1 MIFKKKQDKLE
12 VEIENLMDNLV
23 LVDPTS
29 DDYAIIAD
37 NLKRL
42 LDIKAQKQGKIRGLS
57 KDTLARLAVI
67 IFEIGLITNYEKF
80 DVITTKALGI
90 IPKVKL

>member
-1 MIFKKKQDKLE
+1 MIFKKKTDKLE

-23 LVDPTS
+23 LVDPAS

-42 LDIKAQKQGKIRGLS
+42 LDIKAQKQSKIRGLS

>member
-1 MIFKKKQDKLE
+1 MIFRKKKDKLE
-12 VEIENLMDNLV
+12 VEIENLMDQLI
-23 LVDPTS
+23 LIDPAS
-29 DDYAIIAD
+29 DDYAVIAD

-42 LDIKAQKQGKIRGLS
+42 LDIKAQKLSKVRGVS

-80 DVITTKALGI
+80 DVITTKALGL